1 MLKSIN
7 RYIIN
12 EYIKSLFVV
21 IAVMLSICLLI
32 SLLDEFNFFKSKKD
46 LKFIYFIIF
55 ALLKIPNVLINL
67 FPFVV
72 LFAGIV
78 FYLKIYNHNEV
89 ISLRVM
95 GYSNIQIILIPALT
109 SFVIGYLIIFLIVP
123 FSSSMLKYYEEL
135 RSDYNDTKN
144 LVFVNETGIWI
155 LDRNE
160 KEKNIIRI
168 EKINKDFSTINQIT
182 IYNYDVFNNFIKRI
196 DANDGII
203 SNKNWQLNKVYIIA
217 ANNKNSG
224 QSYLNSYTYISNVN
238 INELKNVFK
247 NTETTSLLDINKEM
261 LILEDKG
268 YSIVDLKIR
277 YQKLISL
284 PIYLLAMSILSGLMI
299 INLGKTSNYLK
310 YGSYGVIISVMIYF
324 LNDLSITI
332 AKSGIISVDFS
343 VLIPIFLII
352 LINLVG
358 ITQVN
363 AKYNYFYTII
373 WIFFFKSRYCLFT
386 TKRCL

>member
-21 IAVMLSICLLI
+21 IAVMLSIILLI
-32 SLLDEFNFFKSKKD
+32 NLLDEFNFFKSKKD
-46 LKFIYFIIF
+46 LKFILFIIF
-55 ALLKIPNVLINL
+55 TILKIPNVLINL
-67 FPFVV
+67 FPFIV

-109 SFVIGYLIIFLIVP
+109 SFVIGYVIVFLIVP
-123 FSSSMLKYYEEL
+123 FSSSMLRYYEDL
-135 RSDYNDTKN
+135 RSEYNETKN

-155 LDRNE
+155 LDKNE

-168 EKINKDFSTINQIT
+168 EKINKDFTIVSQIT
-182 IYNYDVFNNFIKRI
+182 IYNYDVANNFIRRI
-196 DANDGII
+196 DATEGTIKD
-203 SNKNWQLNKVYIIA
+203 KNWQLNKVNIISA
-217 ANNKNSG
+217 NKKNNKEN
-224 QSYLNSYTYISNVN
+224 YLNNYNYTSNVN
-238 INELKNVFK
+238 INELKNVYK

-268 YSIVDLKIR
+268 YSTVDLRIR
-277 YQKLISL
+277 YQKLISF

-310 YGSYGVIISVMIYF
+310 YGSYGVIISIIIYF

-332 AKSGIISVDFS
+332 AKSGIILS
-343 VLIPIFLII
+343 LIHI
-352 LINLVG
+352 
-358 ITQVN
+358 
-363 AKYNYFYTII
+363 
-373 WIFFFKSRYCLFT
+373 
-386 TKRCL
+386 

>member
-7 RYIIN
+7 KYIIN

-21 IAVMLSICLLI
+21 IAVMLSIIFLI
-32 SLLDEFNFFKSKKD
+32 NLLDEFNFFKSKKD
-46 LKFIYFIIF
+46 LKFIFFIIF
-55 ALLKIPNVLINL
+55 TILKIPNVLVNL
-67 FPFVV
+67 FPFIT
-72 LFAGIV
+72 LFAGII

-95 GYSNIQIILIPALT
+95 GYSNVQIILIPALT
-109 SFVIGYLIIFLIVP
+109 SFAIGYIIVFLIVP
-123 FSSSMLKYYEEL
+123 FSSSMLKYYEDL
-135 RSDYNDTKN
+135 RSQYNETKN
-144 LVFVNETGIWI
+144 LIFVNETGIWI
-155 LDRNE
+155 LDKNE

-168 EKINKDFSTINQIT
+168 EKINKDFSIINQVT
-182 IYNYDVFNNFIKRI
+182 IYNYDLSNNFIKRI
-196 DANDGII
+196 DANEGII
-203 SNKNWQLNKVYIIA
+203 KDKNWQLNKVYIITVNKK
-217 ANNKNSG
+217 NNKEN
-224 QSYLNSYTYISNVN
+224 YLSNYSYTTNID
-238 INELKNVFK
+238 INELKNVYK

-261 LILEDKG
+261 LILENKG
-268 YSIVDLKIR
+268 YSIIDLRIR
-277 YQKLISL
+277 YQKLISF

-310 YGSYGVIISVMIYF
+310 YGTYGVLISIIIYF

-343 VLIPIFLII
+343 VWIPIFLIL

-363 AKYNYFYTII
+363 AK
-373 WIFFFKSRYCLFT
+373 
-386 TKRCL
+386 

>member
-7 RYIIN
+7 QYIIK

-21 IAVMLSICLLI
+21 IAVMLSIILLI
-32 SLLDEFNFFKSKKD
+32 NLLDEFNFFKTKKD
-46 LKFIYFIIF
+46 LKFIFFIIF
-55 ALLKIPNVLINL
+55 TILKIPNVLINL
-67 FPFVV
+67 FPFIV

-109 SFVIGYLIIFLIVP
+109 SFVIGYVIVFLIVP

-135 RSDYNDTKN
+135 RSQYNETKN

-155 LDRNE
+155 LDKNE

-168 EKINKDFSTINQIT
+168 EKINKDFSTINQVT
-182 IYNYDVFNNFIKRI
+182 IYNYDLSNNFIKRI
-196 DANDGII
+196 DAKEGVIKD
-203 SNKNWQLNKVYIIA
+203 KNWQLNKVYIVTA
-217 ANNKNSG
+217 NKKNNKEN
-224 QSYLNSYTYISNVN
+224 YLNLYNYTSNIN
-238 INELKNVFK
+238 INEIKNVYK
-247 NTETTSLLDINKEM
+247 NTETTSLLNINKEM

-268 YSIVDLKIR
+268 YSTIDLRIR
-277 YQKLISL
+277 YQKLISY

-310 YGSYGVIISVMIYF
+310 YGSYGVLISIIIYF

-343 VLIPIFLII
+343 VWIPIFLII

-363 AKYNYFYTII
+363 AK
-373 WIFFFKSRYCLFT
+373 
-386 TKRCL
+386 

>member
-1 MLKSIN
+1 MIKSIN
-7 RYIIN
+7 KYIIN

-21 IAVMLSICLLI
+21 IAVMLSII
-32 SLLDEFNFFKSKKD
+32 FVINLLDEFNFFKTKKD
-46 LKFIYFIIF
+46 LKFIFFIIF
-55 ALLKIPNVLINL
+55 TILKIPNVLINL
-67 FPFVV
+67 FPFIV

-109 SFVIGYLIIFLIVP
+109 SFVIGYIIVFLIVP
-123 FSSSMLKYYEEL
+123 FSSSMLKYYEDL
-135 RSDYNDTKN
+135 RSEYNETKN

-155 LDRNE
+155 LDKNE

-168 EKINKDFSTINQIT
+168 EKINKDFSTVSQIT
-182 IYNYDVFNNFIKRI
+182 IYNYDASNNFIKRI
-196 DANDGII
+196 DAAEGSIKDKNWLLNNVKII
-203 SNKNWQLNKVYIIA
+203 SSNKK
-217 ANNKNSG
+217 NNKENN
-224 QSYLNSYTYISNVN
+224 LNNYNYTSNVN
-238 INELKNVFK
+238 INELKNIYK
-247 NTETTSLLDINKEM
+247 NAETTSLLDINKEM

-268 YSIVDLKIR
+268 YSTIDLKIR
-277 YQKLISL
+277 YQKLISF

-310 YGSYGVIISVMIYF
+310 YGSYGVIISIIIYF

-343 VLIPIFLII
+343 VWIPIFLII

-363 AKYNYFYTII
+363 AK
-373 WIFFFKSRYCLFT
+373 
-386 TKRCL
+386 

>member
-21 IAVMLSICLLI
+21 IAVMLSIILLI
-32 SLLDEFNFFKSKKD
+32 NLLDEFNFFKSKKD
-46 LKFIYFIIF
+46 LKFIFFIIF
-55 ALLKIPNVLINL
+55 TILKIPNLLINL
-67 FPFVV
+67 FPFIV
-72 LFAGIV
+72 LFGGIV

-109 SFVIGYLIIFLIVP
+109 SFVIGYIIVFLIVP
-123 FSSSMLKYYEEL
+123 FSSSMLRYYESL
-135 RSDYNDTKN
+135 RSEYNETKN

-155 LDRNE
+155 LDKNE

-168 EKINKDFSTINQIT
+168 EKISKDFSVVNQIT
-182 IYNYDVFNNFIKRI
+182 IYNYDSSNNFIKRI
-196 DANDGII
+196 DATEGFIKD
-203 SNKNWQLNKVYIIA
+203 KNWQLNKVYIISTNKK
-217 ANNKNSG
+217 NNNEN
-224 QSYLNSYTYISNVN
+224 YLNNYNYTSNVN
-238 INELKNVFK
+238 ISELKNVYK
-247 NTETTSLLDINKEM
+247 NTDTTSLLDINKEM

-268 YSIVDLKIR
+268 YSTIDLRIR
-277 YQKLISL
+277 YQKLISF

-343 VLIPIFLII
+343 VWIPIFLII

-363 AKYNYFYTII
+363 AK
-373 WIFFFKSRYCLFT
+373 
-386 TKRCL
+386 

>member
-21 IAVMLSICLLI
+21 IAVMLSIILLI
-32 SLLDEFNFFKSKKD
+32 NLLDEFNFFKSKKD
-46 LKFIYFIIF
+46 LKFIFFIIF
-55 ALLKIPNVLINL
+55 TILKIPNLLINL
-67 FPFVV
+67 FPFIV
-72 LFAGIV
+72 LFGGIV

-109 SFVIGYLIIFLIVP
+109 SFIIGYIIVFLIVP
-123 FSSSMLKYYEEL
+123 FSSSMLRYYESL
-135 RSDYNDTKN
+135 RSEYNETKN

-155 LDRNE
+155 LDKNE

-168 EKINKDFSTINQIT
+168 EKISKDFSVVNQIT
-182 IYNYDVFNNFIKRI
+182 IYNYDSSNNFIKRI
-196 DANDGII
+196 DATEGFIKD
-203 SNKNWQLNKVYIIA
+203 KNWQLNKVYIIST
-217 ANNKNSG
+217 NKKNYNEN
-224 QSYLNSYTYISNVN
+224 YLNNYNYTSNVN
-238 INELKNVFK
+238 ISELKNVYK
-247 NTETTSLLDINKEM
+247 NTDTTSLLDINKEM
-261 LILEDKG
+261 AILEDKG
-268 YSIVDLKIR
+268 YSTIDLRIR
-277 YQKLISL
+277 YQKLISF

-343 VLIPIFLII
+343 VWIPIFLII

-363 AKYNYFYTII
+363 AK
-373 WIFFFKSRYCLFT
+373 
-386 TKRCL
+386 

>member
-21 IAVMLSICLLI
+21 IAVMLSIILLI
-32 SLLDEFNFFKSKKD
+32 NLLDEFNFFKSKKD
-46 LKFIYFIIF
+46 LRFIFFLIF
-55 ALLKIPNVLINL
+55 TVLKIPNVLINL
-67 FPFVV
+67 FPFIV

-109 SFVIGYLIIFLIVP
+109 SFVIGYVIVFLIVP
-123 FSSSMLKYYEEL
+123 FSSSMLRYYEDL
-135 RSDYNDTKN
+135 RSEYNETKN

-155 LDRNE
+155 LDKNE

-168 EKINKDFSTINQIT
+168 EKINKDFSVVSQIT
-182 IYNYDVFNNFIKRI
+182 IYNYDASNNFIRRI
-196 DANDGII
+196 DAAEGTIKDKNWLLSKVNII
-203 SNKNWQLNKVYIIA
+203 SINKK
-217 ANNKNSG
+217 NNKDN
-224 QSYLNSYTYISNVN
+224 YLNNYNYTSNVN
-238 INELKNVFK
+238 ISELKNVYK

-268 YSIVDLKIR
+268 YSTIDLRIR
-277 YQKLISL
+277 YQKLISF

-310 YGSYGVIISVMIYF
+310 YGSYGVIISIIIYF

-343 VLIPIFLII
+343 VWIPIFLII

-363 AKYNYFYTII
+363 AK
-373 WIFFFKSRYCLFT
+373 
-386 TKRCL
+386 

>member
-21 IAVMLSICLLI
+21 IAVMLSIILLI
-32 SLLDEFNFFKSKKD
+32 NLLDEFNFFKSKKD
-46 LKFIYFIIF
+46 LKFIFFIIF
-55 ALLKIPNVLINL
+55 TILKIPNVLINL
-67 FPFVV
+67 FPFIV

-109 SFVIGYLIIFLIVP
+109 SFIVGYMIIFLIVP

-144 LVFVNETGIWI
+144 LVFVNQTGIWI
-155 LDRNE
+155 LDKNE

-168 EKINKDFSTINQIT
+168 EKISKDFSSIIEVT
-182 IYNYDVFNNFIKRI
+182 IYNYDNSNNFIKRI
-196 DANDGII
+196 DAEDGII
-203 SNKNWQLNKVYIIA
+203 KDKNWQLNKVYIISA
-217 ANNKNSG
+217 NKKNNKEN
-224 QSYLNSYTYISNVN
+224 YVNNYTYKSNIN
-238 INELKNVFK
+238 INELKNIYK

-268 YSIVDLKIR
+268 YSTTDLRIR
-277 YQKLISL
+277 YQKLISF
-284 PIYLLAMSILSGLMI
+284 PVYLLAMSILSGLMI

-310 YGSYGVIISVMIYF
+310 YGSYGVIISIIIYF

-343 VLIPIFLII
+343 VWIPIFLII

-363 AKYNYFYTII
+363 AK
-373 WIFFFKSRYCLFT
+373 
-386 TKRCL
+386 

>member
-1 MLKSIN
+1 
-7 RYIIN
+7 
-12 EYIKSLFVV
+12 
-21 IAVMLSICLLI
+21 MLSIILLI
-32 SLLDEFNFFKSKKD
+32 NLLDEFNFFKSKKD
-46 LKFIYFIIF
+46 LKFIFFLIF
-55 ALLKIPNVLINL
+55 TVLKIPNVLINL
-67 FPFVV
+67 FPFIV

-109 SFVIGYLIIFLIVP
+109 SFVIGYVIVFLIVP
-123 FSSSMLKYYEEL
+123 FSSSMLRYYEDL
-135 RSDYNDTKN
+135 RSEYNETKN

-155 LDRNE
+155 LDKNE

-168 EKINKDFSTINQIT
+168 EKINKDFSVVSQIT
-182 IYNYDVFNNFIKRI
+182 IYNYDASNNFIRRI
-196 DANDGII
+196 DAAEGTIKDKNWLLSKVNII
-203 SNKNWQLNKVYIIA
+203 SINKK
-217 ANNKNSG
+217 NNKDN
-224 QSYLNSYTYISNVN
+224 YLNNYNYTSNVN
-238 INELKNVFK
+238 ISELKNVYK

-268 YSIVDLKIR
+268 YSTIDLRIR
-277 YQKLISL
+277 YQKLISF

-310 YGSYGVIISVMIYF
+310 YGSYGVIISIIIYF

-343 VLIPIFLII
+343 VWIPIFLII

-363 AKYNYFYTII
+363 AK
-373 WIFFFKSRYCLFT
+373 
-386 TKRCL
+386 

>member
-21 IAVMLSICLLI
+21 IAVMLSIILLI
-32 SLLDEFNFFKSKKD
+32 NLLDEFNFFKSKKD
-46 LKFIYFIIF
+46 LKFIFFIIF
-55 ALLKIPNVLINL
+55 TILKIPNVLVNL
-67 FPFVV
+67 FPFIV
-72 LFAGIV
+72 LFGGIV

-109 SFVIGYLIIFLIVP
+109 SFVVGYVIVFLIVP

-135 RSDYNDTKN
+135 RSEYNETKN

-155 LDRNE
+155 LDKNE

-168 EKINKDFSTINQIT
+168 EKINKDFSTINQVT
-182 IYNYDVFNNFIKRI
+182 IYNYDLSNNFIKRI
-196 DANDGII
+196 DANEGVIKD
-203 SNKNWQLNKVYIIA
+203 KNWQLNNVYIVTPNKK
-217 ANNKNSG
+217 NNKEN
-224 QSYLNSYTYISNVN
+224 YLNLYNYTSNIN
-238 INELKNVFK
+238 INEIKNVYK
-247 NTETTSLLDINKEM
+247 NTETTSLLNINKEM

-268 YSIVDLKIR
+268 YSTIDLRIR
-277 YQKLISL
+277 YQKLISY

-310 YGSYGVIISVMIYF
+310 YGSYGVLISIIIYF

-343 VLIPIFLII
+343 VWIPIFLII

-363 AKYNYFYTII
+363 AK
-373 WIFFFKSRYCLFT
+373 
-386 TKRCL
+386 

>member
-21 IAVMLSICLLI
+21 IAVMLSIILLI
-32 SLLDEFNFFKSKKD
+32 NLLDEFNFFKSKKD
-46 LKFIYFIIF
+46 LKFIFFIIF
-55 ALLKIPNVLINL
+55 TILKVPNVLINL
-67 FPFVV
+67 FPFIV
-72 LFAGIV
+72 LFGGIV

-109 SFVIGYLIIFLIVP
+109 SFVIGYIIVFLIVP
-123 FSSSMLKYYEEL
+123 FSSSLLKYYEDL
-135 RSDYNDTKN
+135 RSEYNETKN
-144 LVFVNETGIWI
+144 LVFVNETGIWV
-155 LDRNE
+155 LDKNE

-168 EKINKDFSTINQIT
+168 EKINKDFSSVNQVT
-182 IYNYDVFNNFIKRI
+182 IYNYDISNNFIKRI
-196 DANDGII
+196 DADEGFIKD
-203 SNKNWQLNKVYIIA
+203 KNWQLNKVHIISG
-217 ANNKNSG
+217 NKKSNKEN
-224 QSYLNSYTYISNVN
+224 YLNNYNYTSNIN
-238 INELKNVFK
+238 INELKNIYK

-261 LILEDKG
+261 QTLEDKG
-268 YSIVDLKIR
+268 YSTIDLRIR
-277 YQKLISL
+277 YQKLISF

-310 YGSYGVIISVMIYF
+310 YGSYGVIISIIIYF

-343 VLIPIFLII
+343 VWIPIFLII

-363 AKYNYFYTII
+363 AK
-373 WIFFFKSRYCLFT
+373 
-386 TKRCL
+386 

>member
-21 IAVMLSICLLI
+21 IAVMLSIILLI
-32 SLLDEFNFFKSKKD
+32 NLLDEFNFFKSKKD
-46 LKFIYFIIF
+46 LKFIFFLIF
-55 ALLKIPNVLINL
+55 TVLKIPNVLINL
-67 FPFVV
+67 FPFIV

-89 ISLRVM
+89 ISLRIM

-109 SFVIGYLIIFLIVP
+109 SFVIGYVIVFLIVP
-123 FSSSMLKYYEEL
+123 FSSSMLRYYEDL
-135 RSDYNDTKN
+135 RSEYNETKN

-155 LDRNE
+155 LDKNE

-168 EKINKDFSTINQIT
+168 EKINKDFSVVSQIT
-182 IYNYDVFNNFIKRI
+182 IYNYDASNNFIRRI
-196 DANDGII
+196 DAAEGTIKDKNWLLSKVNII
-203 SNKNWQLNKVYIIA
+203 SINKK
-217 ANNKNSG
+217 NNKDN
-224 QSYLNSYTYISNVN
+224 YLNNYNYTSNVN
-238 INELKNVFK
+238 ISELKNVYK

-268 YSIVDLKIR
+268 YSTIDLRIR
-277 YQKLISL
+277 YQKLISF

-310 YGSYGVIISVMIYF
+310 YGSYGVIISIIIYF

-343 VLIPIFLII
+343 VWIPIFLII

-363 AKYNYFYTII
+363 AK
-373 WIFFFKSRYCLFT
+373 
-386 TKRCL
+386 

>member
-7 RYIIN
+7 KYIIN

-21 IAVMLSICLLI
+21 IAVMLSIILLI
-32 SLLDEFNFFKSKKD
+32 NLLDEFNFFKSKKD
-46 LKFIYFIIF
+46 LKFIFFLIF
-55 ALLKIPNVLINL
+55 TVLKIPNVLINL
-67 FPFVV
+67 FPFIV

-109 SFVIGYLIIFLIVP
+109 SFVIGYVIVFLIVP
-123 FSSSMLKYYEEL
+123 FSSSMLRYYEEL
-135 RSDYNDTKN
+135 RSEYNETKN

-155 LDRNE
+155 LDKNE

-168 EKINKDFSTINQIT
+168 EKINKDFSVVSQIT
-182 IYNYDVFNNFIKRI
+182 IYNYDASNNFIRRI
-196 DANDGII
+196 DATEGTIKDKNWLLSKVNII
-203 SNKNWQLNKVYIIA
+203 SINKK
-217 ANNKNSG
+217 NNKDN
-224 QSYLNSYTYISNVN
+224 YLNNYNYTSNVN
-238 INELKNVFK
+238 ISELKNVYK

-268 YSIVDLKIR
+268 YSTIDLRIR
-277 YQKLISL
+277 YQKLISF

-310 YGSYGVIISVMIYF
+310 YGSYGVIISIIIYF

-343 VLIPIFLII
+343 VWIPIFLII

-363 AKYNYFYTII
+363 AK
-373 WIFFFKSRYCLFT
+373 
-386 TKRCL
+386 

>member
-7 RYIIN
+7 KYIIN

-21 IAVMLSICLLI
+21 IAAMLSIILLI
-32 SLLDEFNFFKSKKD
+32 NLLDEFNFFKSKKD
-46 LKFIYFIIF
+46 LKFIFFLIF
-55 ALLKIPNVLINL
+55 TVLKIPNVLINL
-67 FPFVV
+67 FPFIV

-109 SFVIGYLIIFLIVP
+109 SFVIGYIIVFLIVP
-123 FSSSMLKYYEEL
+123 FSSSMLRYYEDL
-135 RSDYNDTKN
+135 RSEYNETKN

-155 LDRNE
+155 LDKNE

-168 EKINKDFSTINQIT
+168 EKINKDFSVVSQIT
-182 IYNYDVFNNFIKRI
+182 IYNYDASNNFIRRI
-196 DANDGII
+196 DATEGII
-203 SNKNWQLNKVYIIA
+203 NDKNWLLNKVNIISINKK
-217 ANNKNSG
+217 NNKDN
-224 QSYLNSYTYISNVN
+224 YLDNYNYTSNLNIS
-238 INELKNVFK
+238 ELKNVYK

-268 YSIVDLKIR
+268 YSTIDLRIR
-277 YQKLISL
+277 YQKLISF

-310 YGSYGVIISVMIYF
+310 YGSYGVIISIIIYF

-343 VLIPIFLII
+343 VWIPIFLII

-363 AKYNYFYTII
+363 AK
-373 WIFFFKSRYCLFT
+373 
-386 TKRCL
+386 

>member
-1 MLKSIN
+1 M
-7 RYIIN
+7 
-12 EYIKSLFVV
+12 SLIFLNQKRT
-21 IAVMLSICLLI
+21 LSLYFFLI
-32 SLLDEFNFFKSKKD
+32 FTV
-46 LKFIYFIIF
+46 
-55 ALLKIPNVLINL
+55 LKIPNVLINL
-67 FPFVV
+67 FPFIV

-109 SFVIGYLIIFLIVP
+109 SFVIGYVIVFLIVP
-123 FSSSMLKYYEEL
+123 FSSSMLRYYEDL
-135 RSDYNDTKN
+135 RSEYNETKN

-155 LDRNE
+155 LDKNE

-168 EKINKDFSTINQIT
+168 EKINKDFSVVSQIT
-182 IYNYDVFNNFIKRI
+182 IYNYDASNNFIRRI
-196 DANDGII
+196 DAAEGTIKDKNWLLSKVNII
-203 SNKNWQLNKVYIIA
+203 SINKK
-217 ANNKNSG
+217 NNKDN
-224 QSYLNSYTYISNVN
+224 YLNNYNYTSNVN
-238 INELKNVFK
+238 ISELKNVYK

-268 YSIVDLKIR
+268 YSTIDLRIR
-277 YQKLISL
+277 YQKLISF
-284 PIYLLAMSILSGLMI
+284 PVYLLAMSILSGLMI

-310 YGSYGVIISVMIYF
+310 YGSYGVIISIIIYF

-343 VLIPIFLII
+343 VWIPIFLII

-363 AKYNYFYTII
+363 AK
-373 WIFFFKSRYCLFT
+373 
-386 TKRCL
+386 

>member
-21 IAVMLSICLLI
+21 IAVMLSIILLI
-32 SLLDEFNFFKSKKD
+32 NLLDEFNFFKSKKD
-46 LKFIYFIIF
+46 LKFIFFLIF
-55 ALLKIPNVLINL
+55 TVLKIPNVLINL
-67 FPFVV
+67 FPFIV

-109 SFVIGYLIIFLIVP
+109 SFVIGYIIVFLIVP
-123 FSSSMLKYYEEL
+123 FSSSMLRYYEDL
-135 RSDYNDTKN
+135 RSEYNETKN

-155 LDRNE
+155 LDKNE
-160 KEKNIIRI
+160 KDKNIIRI
-168 EKINKDFSTINQIT
+168 EKINKDFSVVSQIT
-182 IYNYDVFNNFIKRI
+182 IYNYDASNNFIRRI
-196 DANDGII
+196 DAAEGII
-203 SNKNWQLNKVYIIA
+203 KDKNWLLNKVNIISINKK
-217 ANNKNSG
+217 NNKDN
-224 QSYLNSYTYISNVN
+224 YLNNYNYTSNVN
-238 INELKNVFK
+238 ISELKNVYK

-268 YSIVDLKIR
+268 YSTIDLRIR
-277 YQKLISL
+277 YQKLISF

-310 YGSYGVIISVMIYF
+310 YGSYGVIISIIIYF

-343 VLIPIFLII
+343 VWIPIFLII

-363 AKYNYFYTII
+363 AK
-373 WIFFFKSRYCLFT
+373 
-386 TKRCL
+386 

>member
-21 IAVMLSICLLI
+21 IAVMLSIILLI
-32 SLLDEFNFFKSKKD
+32 NLLDEFNFFKSKKD
-46 LKFIYFIIF
+46 LKFIFFII
-55 ALLKIPNVLINL
+55 LTILKIPNLLINL
-67 FPFVV
+67 FPFIV
-72 LFAGIV
+72 LFGGIV

-109 SFVIGYLIIFLIVP
+109 SFVIGYIIVFLIVP
-123 FSSSMLKYYEEL
+123 FSSSMLRYYESL
-135 RSDYNDTKN
+135 RSEYNETKN

-155 LDRNE
+155 LDKNE

-168 EKINKDFSTINQIT
+168 EKISKDFSVVNQIT
-182 IYNYDVFNNFIKRI
+182 IYNYDSSNNFIKRI
-196 DANDGII
+196 DATEGFIKD
-203 SNKNWQLNKVYIIA
+203 KNWQLNKVYIISTNKK
-217 ANNKNSG
+217 NNNEN
-224 QSYLNSYTYISNVN
+224 YLNNYNYTSNVN
-238 INELKNVFK
+238 ISELKNVYK
-247 NTETTSLLDINKEM
+247 NTDTTSLLDINKEM
-261 LILEDKG
+261 MILEDKG
-268 YSIVDLKIR
+268 YSTIDLRIR
-277 YQKLISL
+277 YQKLISF

-310 YGSYGVIISVMIYF
+310 YGTYGVIISIIIYF

-343 VLIPIFLII
+343 VWIPIFLII

-363 AKYNYFYTII
+363 AK
-373 WIFFFKSRYCLFT
+373 
-386 TKRCL
+386 

>member
-7 RYIIN
+7 KYIIN

-21 IAVMLSICLLI
+21 IAVMLSIILLI
-32 SLLDEFNFFKSKKD
+32 NLLDEFNFFKSKKD
-46 LKFIYFIIF
+46 LKFIFFLIF
-55 ALLKIPNVLINL
+55 TVLKIPNVLINL
-67 FPFVV
+67 FPFIV

-109 SFVIGYLIIFLIVP
+109 SFVIGYVIVFLIVP
-123 FSSSMLKYYEEL
+123 FSSSMLRYYEDL
-135 RSDYNDTKN
+135 RSEYNETKN

-155 LDRNE
+155 LDKNE

-168 EKINKDFSTINQIT
+168 EKINKDFSVVSQIT
-182 IYNYDVFNNFIKRI
+182 IYNYDASNNFIRRI
-196 DANDGII
+196 DATEGII
-203 SNKNWQLNKVYIIA
+203 NDKNWLLNKVNIISINKK
-217 ANNKNSG
+217 NNKDN
-224 QSYLNSYTYISNVN
+224 YLNNYNYTSNVN
-238 INELKNVFK
+238 ISELKNVYK

-268 YSIVDLKIR
+268 YSTIDLRIR
-277 YQKLISL
+277 YQKLISF
-284 PIYLLAMSILSGLMI
+284 PVYLLAMSILSGLMI

-310 YGSYGVIISVMIYF
+310 YGSYGVIISIIIYF

-343 VLIPIFLII
+343 VWIPIFLII

-363 AKYNYFYTII
+363 AK
-373 WIFFFKSRYCLFT
+373 
-386 TKRCL
+386 

>member
-7 RYIIN
+7 QYIIK
-12 EYIKSLFVV
+12 EYIKSLLVV
-21 IAVMLSICLLI
+21 IAVMLSIIILI
-32 SLLDEFNFFKSKKD
+32 NLLDEFNFFKSKKD
-46 LKFIYFIIF
+46 LKFIFFIIF
-55 ALLKIPNVLINL
+55 TILKIPNVLISL
-67 FPFVV
+67 FPFII
-72 LFAGIV
+72 LFGGIV

-123 FSSSMLKYYEEL
+123 FSSSMVKYYEEL
-135 RSDYNDTKN
+135 RSQYNETKN
-144 LVFVNETGIWI
+144 LVFVNETGIWVI
-155 LDRNE
+155 DKNE

-168 EKINKDFSTINQIT
+168 EKINKEFSNINQLT
-182 IYNYDVFNNFIKRI
+182 IYNYDLSNNFIKRI
-196 DANDGII
+196 DAGEAII
-203 SNKNWQLNKVYIIA
+203 KDKNWQLNKVHIIA
-217 ANNKNSG
+217 ANKKNNKEN
-224 QSYLNSYTYISNVN
+224 YLTNYNYISNIN
-238 INELKNVFK
+238 INELKNVYK
-247 NTETTSLLDINKEM
+247 NTDTVSLLDINKEM
-261 LILEDKG
+261 LVLEDKG
-268 YSIVDLKIR
+268 YSTIDLRIR
-277 YQKLISL
+277 YQKLISF

-310 YGSYGVIISVMIYF
+310 YGSYGVIISIIIYF

-343 VLIPIFLII
+343 VWIPIFLII

-363 AKYNYFYTII
+363 AK
-373 WIFFFKSRYCLFT
+373 
-386 TKRCL
+386 

>member
-21 IAVMLSICLLI
+21 IAVMLSIILLI
-32 SLLDEFNFFKSKKD
+32 NLLDEFNFFKSKKD
-46 LKFIYFIIF
+46 LKFIFFLIF
-55 ALLKIPNVLINL
+55 TVLKIPNVLINL
-67 FPFVV
+67 FPFIV

-109 SFVIGYLIIFLIVP
+109 SFVIGYVIVFLIVP
-123 FSSSMLKYYEEL
+123 FSSSMLRYYEDL
-135 RSDYNDTKN
+135 RSEYNETKN

-155 LDRNE
+155 LDKNE

-168 EKINKDFSTINQIT
+168 EKINKDFSVVSQIT
-182 IYNYDVFNNFIKRI
+182 IYNYDASNNFIRRI
-196 DANDGII
+196 DATEGTIKD
-203 SNKNWQLNKVYIIA
+203 KNWLLNKVNIISINKK
-217 ANNKNSG
+217 NNKDN
-224 QSYLNSYTYISNVN
+224 YLNNYNYTSNVN
-238 INELKNVFK
+238 ISELKNVYK

-261 LILEDKG
+261 LILEEKG
-268 YSIVDLKIR
+268 YSTIDLRIR
-277 YQKLISL
+277 YQKLISF

-310 YGSYGVIISVMIYF
+310 YGSYGVIISIIIYF

-343 VLIPIFLII
+343 VWIPIFLII

-363 AKYNYFYTII
+363 AK
-373 WIFFFKSRYCLFT
+373 
-386 TKRCL
+386 

>member
-1 MLKSIN
+1 
-7 RYIIN
+7 
-12 EYIKSLFVV
+12 
-21 IAVMLSICLLI
+21 
-32 SLLDEFNFFKSKKD
+32 
-46 LKFIYFIIF
+46 
-55 ALLKIPNVLINL
+55 
-67 FPFVV
+67 
-72 LFAGIV
+72 
-78 FYLKIYNHNEV
+78 
-89 ISLRVM
+89 M

-109 SFVIGYLIIFLIVP
+109 SFVIGYLIVFLIVP

-135 RSDYNDTKN
+135 RSEYNDTKN

-168 EKINKDFSTINQIT
+168 EKISKDFSTINQIT
-182 IYNYDVFNNFIKRI
+182 IYNYDLFNNFIKRI
-196 DANDGII
+196 DANDGIV
-203 SNKNWQLNKVYIIA
+203 NDKNWQLNKVYIIA
-217 ANNKNSG
+217 ANKKNSP
-224 QSYLNSYTYISNVN
+224 QSYLSNYTYISSVN
-238 INELKNVFK
+238 INELKNVYK
-247 NTETTSLLDINKEM
+247 NTETTSLLNISKEM

-343 VLIPIFLII
+343 VWIPIFLII

-363 AKYNYFYTII
+363 AK
-373 WIFFFKSRYCLFT
+373 
-386 TKRCL
+386 

>member
-12 EYIKSLFVV
+12 EYIKSLFIV
-21 IAVMLSICLLI
+21 IAVMLSIILLI
-32 SLLDEFNFFKSKKD
+32 NLLDEFNFFKSKKD
-46 LKFIYFIIF
+46 LKFIFFIIF
-55 ALLKIPNVLINL
+55 TLLKIPNVLVNL
-67 FPFVV
+67 FPFIV
-72 LFAGIV
+72 LFGGIV

-109 SFVIGYLIIFLIVP
+109 SFVIGYLIVFLIVP

-135 RSDYNDTKN
+135 RSEYNETKN

-155 LDRNE
+155 LDKND

-168 EKINKDFSTINQIT
+168 EKISKDFSTVNEVT
-182 IYNYDVFNNFIKRI
+182 IYNYDFSNNFIKRI
-196 DANDGII
+196 DANEGVIKD
-203 SNKNWQLNKVYIIA
+203 KNWQLNKVHIITKK
-217 ANNKNSG
+217 NNKEN
-224 QSYLNSYTYISNVN
+224 YLANYNYMSNIN
-238 INELKNVFK
+238 INELRNVYK

-268 YSIVDLKIR
+268 YSTIDLRIR
-277 YQKLISL
+277 YQKLISF

-310 YGSYGVIISVMIYF
+310 YGSYGVIISIIIYF

-343 VLIPIFLII
+343 VWIPIFLII

-363 AKYNYFYTII
+363 AK
-373 WIFFFKSRYCLFT
+373 
-386 TKRCL
+386 

>member
-21 IAVMLSICLLI
+21 IAVMLSIILLI
-32 SLLDEFNFFKSKKD
+32 NLLDEFNFFKSKKD
-46 LKFIYFIIF
+46 LKFIFFIIF
-55 ALLKIPNVLINL
+55 TILKIPNLLINL
-67 FPFVV
+67 FPFII
-72 LFAGIV
+72 LFGGIV

-109 SFVIGYLIIFLIVP
+109 SFIIGYIIVFLIVP
-123 FSSSMLKYYEEL
+123 FSSSMLRYYESL
-135 RSDYNDTKN
+135 RSEYNETKN

-155 LDRNE
+155 LDKNE

-168 EKINKDFSTINQIT
+168 EKISKDFSVVNQIT
-182 IYNYDVFNNFIKRI
+182 IYNYDSSNNFIKRI
-196 DANDGII
+196 DATEGFIKD
-203 SNKNWQLNKVYIIA
+203 KNWQLNKVYIISTNKK
-217 ANNKNSG
+217 NNNEN
-224 QSYLNSYTYISNVN
+224 YLNNYNYTSNVN
-238 INELKNVFK
+238 ISELKNVYK
-247 NTETTSLLDINKEM
+247 NTDTTSLLDINKEM
-261 LILEDKG
+261 AILEDKG
-268 YSIVDLKIR
+268 YSTIDLRIR
-277 YQKLISL
+277 YQKLISF

-343 VLIPIFLII
+343 VWIPIFLII

-363 AKYNYFYTII
+363 AK
-373 WIFFFKSRYCLFT
+373 
-386 TKRCL
+386 

>member
-1 MLKSIN
+1 MLFRS
-7 RYIIN
+7 
-12 EYIKSLFVV
+12 
-21 IAVMLSICLLI
+21 
-32 SLLDEFNFFKSKKD
+32 NFFKSKKD
-46 LKFIYFIIF
+46 LKFIFLIIF
-55 ALLKIPNVLINL
+55 TVLKIPNVLINL
-67 FPFVV
+67 FPFIV
-72 LFAGIV
+72 LFSGIV

-123 FSSSMLKYYEEL
+123 FSSSMVKYYEEL
-135 RSDYNDTKN
+135 RSQYNETKN
-144 LVFVNETGIWI
+144 LVFVNETGIWVI
-155 LDRNE
+155 DKNE

-168 EKINKDFSTINQIT
+168 EKINKEFSNINQLT
-182 IYNYDVFNNFIKRI
+182 IYNYDLSNNFIKRI
-196 DANDGII
+196 DASEAII
-203 SNKNWQLNKVYIIA
+203 KDKNWQLNKVHIIA
-217 ANNKNSG
+217 ANKKNNKEN
-224 QSYLNSYTYISNVN
+224 YLTNYNYISNIN
-238 INELKNVFK
+238 INELKNVYK
-247 NTETTSLLDINKEM
+247 NTDTVSLLDINKEM

-268 YSIVDLKIR
+268 YSTLDLRIR

-310 YGSYGVIISVMIYF
+310 YGTFGVLISIIIYF

-343 VLIPIFLII
+343 VWIPIFLII

-363 AKYNYFYTII
+363 AK
-373 WIFFFKSRYCLFT
+373 
-386 TKRCL
+386 

>member
-21 IAVMLSICLLI
+21 IAVMLSIILLI
-32 SLLDEFNFFKSKKD
+32 NLLDEFNFFKSKKD
-46 LKFIYFIIF
+46 LKFIFFIIF
-55 ALLKIPNVLINL
+55 TILKIPNVLINL
-67 FPFVV
+67 FPFIV
-72 LFAGIV
+72 LFGGIV

-109 SFVIGYLIIFLIVP
+109 SFVIGYIIVFLIVP
-123 FSSSMLKYYEEL
+123 FSSSMLRYYEDL
-135 RSDYNDTKN
+135 RSEYNDTKN

-155 LDRNE
+155 LDKNE

-168 EKINKDFSTINQIT
+168 EKINKDLSVLNGIT
-182 IYNYDVFNNFIKRI
+182 IYSYDASNNFIKRI
-196 DANDGII
+196 DAADG
-203 SNKNWQLNKVYIIA
+203 NVNEKNWLLNKVNIISA
-217 ANNKNSG
+217 NKKNNKEN
-224 QSYLNSYTYISNVN
+224 YVNNYNYISNLN
-238 INELKNVFK
+238 INELKSIYK
-247 NTETTSLLDINKEM
+247 NTETTSLLDIHKEM

-268 YSIVDLKIR
+268 YSTIDLRIR
-277 YQKLISL
+277 YQKLISF

-310 YGSYGVIISVMIYF
+310 YGTYGVILSIMIYF

-343 VLIPIFLII
+343 VWIPIFLII

-363 AKYNYFYTII
+363 AK
-373 WIFFFKSRYCLFT
+373 
-386 TKRCL
+386 

>member
-1 MLKSIN
+1 MFKSIN

-21 IAVMLSICLLI
+21 IAVMLSIILLI
-32 SLLDEFNFFKSKKD
+32 NLLDEFNFFKSKKD
-46 LKFIYFIIF
+46 LKFIFFIIF
-55 ALLKIPNVLINL
+55 TILKIPNVLINL
-67 FPFVV
+67 FPFII
-72 LFAGIV
+72 LFSGIV

-109 SFVIGYLIIFLIVP
+109 SFVIGYVIIFLIVP

-135 RSDYNDTKN
+135 RSEYNETKN

-155 LDRNE
+155 LDKNE

-168 EKINKDFSTINQIT
+168 EKINKDFSIISQIT
-182 IYNYDVFNNFIKRI
+182 IYNYDISNNFIKRL
-196 DANDGII
+196 DASDGII
-203 SNKNWQLNKVYIIA
+203 KDKNWQLNKVYIITA
-217 ANNKNSG
+217 NKKNNKEN
-224 QSYLNSYTYISNVN
+224 YLSNYNYASN
-238 INELKNVFK
+238 INIHQLKNVYK
-247 NTETTSLLDINKEM
+247 NTDTTSLLDINKEM

-268 YSIVDLKIR
+268 YSTIDLRIR
-277 YQKLISL
+277 FQKLISF
-284 PIYLLAMSILSGLMI
+284 PIYLLAMSVLSGLMI

-310 YGSYGVIISVMIYF
+310 YGTYGVIISIIIYF

-343 VLIPIFLII
+343 VWIPIFLII

-363 AKYNYFYTII
+363 AK
-373 WIFFFKSRYCLFT
+373 
-386 TKRCL
+386 